1 MKDCIFGFIIKHEQK
16 NWCCHS
22 DIITAYRFLVA
33 LFMYYISLKCH
44 RISVVVT
51 KTSICVDSRCKRIS
65 SRLFTVLIWHVVYL
79 VSGKYTPHATH
90 AIHLFK
96 GWVFNSIFTS
106 YQNSIYSFHWNN
118 DLFSVSRTKFGNFLN
133 WIIEGKSKQLQTI
146 ELRANH
152 MVPDVQDDAM

>member
-1 MKDCIFGFIIKHEQK
+1 MSKKLVLSRWYNHCISVFG
-16 NWCCHS
+16 
-22 DIITAYRFLVA
+22 RFV
-33 LFMYYISLKCH
+33 YVCTPKCH
-44 RISVVVT
+44 RISIVVT
-51 KTSICVDSRCKRIS
+51 KTSICVDSRWKRIS
-65 SRLFTVLIWHVVYL
+65 SRLFTVLISHVVYL

-96 GWVFNSIFTS
+96 GWVFNSIFTT
-106 YQNSIYSFHWNN
+106 YQNSIHSFHWTD
-118 DLFSVSRTKFGNFLN
+118 DLFSVSRTKIGNILN